1 MTNQTIHHTQTTLA
15 KLLGSFPNNSIN
27 QQTVSKLP
35 NGNRESSTSKLKLI
49 LTYFVVPILAA
60 LFIGVLAVHTKLNIL
75 YAFMTLFVVY
85 ILLVYTF
92 PIPLD
97 SVINE
102 WKLSYNTICFVNDK
116 NLSKLYVPFY
126 VVFQK
131 RYEQELTIAD
141 IDNVTLSIQSNG
153 YHMDKG
159 FALNAW
165 SSYMNPDLQT
175 MYVFD
180 MKLTNGKIVKLSSKN
195 TALVLS
201 TISAVVNANKIITIM
216 K

>member
-1 MTNQTIHHTQTTLA
+1 M
-15 KLLGSFPNNSIN
+15 
-27 QQTVSKLP
+27 P